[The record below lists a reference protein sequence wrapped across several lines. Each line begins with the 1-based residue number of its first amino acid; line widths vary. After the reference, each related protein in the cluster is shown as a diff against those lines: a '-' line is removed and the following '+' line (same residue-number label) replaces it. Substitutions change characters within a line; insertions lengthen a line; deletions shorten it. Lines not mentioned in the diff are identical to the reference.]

1 MSAHTNGMSSMRKAF
16 RLIPTSVLVTGV
28 LIAACEADAPT
39 GVSQSRAGGAGA
51 QPSFD
56 LMATAPDWV
65 GNLLNGAT
73 LFSADGAST
82 QEELPGMGHKFELQF
97 AMMDDQDP
105 DNPTNDVISVVTTPV
120 FPAGTGVAIRNLP
133 PGIKITAL
141 ESQLNL
147 KYYFPTRSCGGGSP
161 RIQLAIDSDGDGD
174 FDQFD
179 SDPDDGNAFGYVG
192 HAPFG
197 VGCITGAWDILDM
210 TDHVGRWDL
219 SQLGGG
225 MTMTWD
231 QAEAFI
237 TAAYPN
243 HQVLTGSLA
252 DDGCAGG
259 VATACGQAYYDLVT
273 VENRTLE
280 NDNDT
285 VKDKR

>member
-1 MSAHTNGMSSMRKAF
+1 MSTENIPKPRVR
-16 RLIPTSVLVTGV
+16 RLFNLLPAPMLITVA
-28 LIAACEADAPT
+28 LIAACERDAPT
-39 GVSQSRAGGAGA
+39 GITGSRASGGAH
-51 QPSFD
+51 PNLTLVTD
-56 LMATAPDWV
+56 VPDWV

-73 LFSADGAST
+73 LFSADAAST

-97 AMMDDQDP
+97 AMIDDQDP
-105 DNPTNDVISVVTTPV
+105 HNLTNDVISVVSTEE

-133 PGIKITAL
+133 PGIKITAF

-147 KYYFPTRSCGGGSP
+147 KYYFPARSCGNGGP

-179 SDPDDGNAFGYVG
+179 ADPDDGNAFGYVG
-192 HAPFG
+192 HGPFG
-197 VGCITGAWDILDM
+197 TGCMTGEWDILDM
-210 TDHVGRWDL
+210 TDQVPRWDL

-225 MTMTWD
+225 MAMTWD
-231 QAEAFI
+231 QAEAFV

-243 HQVLTGSLA
+243 HQVLTGSLV

-259 VATACGQAYYDLVT
+259 APHACGQAYYDLVT
-273 VENRTLE
+273 IENRTLE

-285 VKDKR
+285 VQGKN